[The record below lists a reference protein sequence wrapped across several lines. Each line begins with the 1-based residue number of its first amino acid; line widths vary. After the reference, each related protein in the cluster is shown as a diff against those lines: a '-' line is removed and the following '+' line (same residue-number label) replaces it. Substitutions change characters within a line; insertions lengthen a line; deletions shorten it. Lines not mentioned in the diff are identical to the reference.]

1 MMILRSS
8 FVELQLISVNSKKP
22 QFNFSKAL
30 LFYRYYSNKRTQDYK
45 GITAV
50 IKSGNDI
57 SINKEYKVVFRLRQ
71 HPTLNGRFAELLI
84 WLHFYNFFRI
94 NIQKLKKK
102 TKSAF
107 ILIRI
112 PPIFA
117 KTSVSLYFHPKNLLD
132 YLNLGSKGS

>member
-30 LFYRYYSNKRTQDYK
+30 LFYRYYSNKRTQDYN

-71 HPTLNGRFAELLI
+71 HPVLNGRFAELLI

-94 NIQKLKKK
+94 KYSK
-102 TKSAF
+102 T
-107 ILIRI
+107 
-112 PPIFA
+112 
-117 KTSVSLYFHPKNLLD
+117 
-132 YLNLGSKGS
+132 